1 MLSSALPEFAPT
13 PARLRALDR
22 VRATAALQWRFGSPQ
37 AIALLEQEAAAVLP
51 SLKPLPGEFNR
62 TMGVDEGD
70 AARRRRRA
78 AFLAVLL
85 RKAYGLDWM
94 PPGALLHLQRVDV
107 DAGTGIVL
115 ITLTNGAHILDTGD
129 RITLRGDV
137 GELSVAEM
145 ADCALRRGWDS
156 VVLTGN
162 EEFRATASRALLR
175 RGIRVIDCPLSHFE
189 QEALLTSE
197 TAPLPSD
204 SDKGRHHGHPR
215 HNHGPLPFIP

>member
-13 PARLRALDR
+13 PARLRTLDR
-22 VRATAALQWRFGSPQ
+22 MRATAALQWRFGSPQ
-37 AIALLEQEAAAVLP
+37 AITRLEREAATVLP

-85 RKAYGLDWM
+85 RRAYGLDWM
-94 PPGALLHLQRVDV
+94 PAAALLHLSRVDV
-107 DAGTGIVL
+107 DTGTGSVL
-115 ITLTNGAHILDTGD
+115 ITLTNGARILDTGD

-145 ADCALRRGWDS
+145 AECALRRGWDS

-162 EEFRATASRALLR
+162 EDFRATASRALLR
-175 RGIRVIDCPLSHFE
+175 RGIRVVGCPLSRFE
-189 QEALLTSE
+189 QEALLASPDTSE
-197 TAPLPSD
+197 PKSKAARLPSGAETVRAPQP
-204 SDKGRHHGHPR
+204 SSS
-215 HNHGPLPFIP
+215 